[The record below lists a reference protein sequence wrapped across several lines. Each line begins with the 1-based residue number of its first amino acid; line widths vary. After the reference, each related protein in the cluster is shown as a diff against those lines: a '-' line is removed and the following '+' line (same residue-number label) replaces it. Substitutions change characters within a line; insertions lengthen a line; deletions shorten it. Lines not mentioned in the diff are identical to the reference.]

1 MEELSR
7 NGAEAP
13 GTSNTPAP
21 DLEAPV
27 AASPQSTPVQ
37 PSPNDD
43 DVSTSSGAN
52 SKGTRADSVSE
63 REEAPPSEP
72 AQPASTASTKPP
84 ENGAAVP
91 EDPEKKA
98 KKDAKAKEK
107 AAKKAK
113 AAAKAEAAKAA
124 ASKEGDSKKAK
135 AKKEAE
141 EKKAAE
147 AQAVQRMIDAARETP
162 KGQKKDYSA
171 EMPKGYDP
179 KFVEAATYAWWE
191 ECGYFKPD
199 DKSDAEPFVMVI
211 PPPNVTGSLHLG
223 HALMVS
229 IEDTLTRWHRMSGRN
244 ALWVPGTDHAGI
256 ATQTV
261 VEKQLKRERGIDRHE
276 LGREAF
282 VGEVFK
288 WVDTYGGKIL
298 SQLRRMGASPDW
310 ARLAFTMDEK
320 LSKAVLEA
328 FLRLHSEGL
337 IYRDNRLVNWD
348 TTLKTAVSDI
358 EVDYKDIAEFTE
370 VKVPGYSEKVMF
382 GVLTSFAYPLEDGSG
397 EIVVATTRPE
407 TMLGDTAVAVHPD
420 DPRYAHLHGKHVVHP
435 LDGRKIPIITD
446 AELVDMSF
454 GTGAVK
460 ITPAHDP
467 NDFATGKRH
476 GLAFINIL
484 TNDGAIN
491 DRGGQFAGQPRF
503 KARKTVVEW
512 LKEKGLFRG
521 EAGNAMRLGLCSR
534 SSDVI
539 EPVLKPQWW
548 VSCKGMADDA
558 CAAVRDGRIT
568 ILPPEFKATWFRWLE
583 NIRDWCISRQLWFG
597 HRIPAY
603 YVTLQDD
610 EADAAPGTMD
620 ERMDRWV
627 VASDAE
633 SARAMAEE
641 RFPGNVKDLVQD
653 DDVLDTWFSSG
664 LFPFSVFGWPEQT
677 PDLAKYYPTTLL
689 ETGHDILFFW
699 VARMVMM
706 GMKLTGEV
714 PFRQIYLHSMVRDA
728 HGRKMSK
735 SLGNV
740 IDPLHVI
747 EGISLQGLH
756 GTLEGGNL
764 EKNEVEKAKQGQKAD
779 FPEGIEECGTDALRF
794 SLLSYTSQAQS
805 VNLDIKRVVANR
817 YWCNKLWN
825 AIKFAIERLGDDFRP
840 STQLPAPGNLP
851 LPCRWILSRL
861 NAATEKVVTGFE
873 SYSFADGT
881 QALYSW
887 WQYELCDVFIE
898 LVKPVIPR
906 PATEAESAG
915 AETAAPAAS
924 TSSPADQL
932 AYKDTLWLCLDIGLK
947 LLHPFMPFVTEEL
960 WQRLPGR
967 QEQTDGV
974 ASIMIASYPAAQP
987 SWADPTAEAELALIL
1002 DVVKAA
1008 RSLRSDYDLKTKQR
1022 QALHI
1027 ACKVPSSADVLR
1039 RGSELIG
1046 TLAMSDAVK
1055 VLGEGEEAPKGC
1067 GVFVVNDATT
1077 VCLDLDGIVDPQKEA
1092 EKLQAKQAKLAEMIT
1107 ALKTKR
1113 SMRDYEE
1120 KTPEEFRRAD
1130 AEKLKSL
1137 EEEEATLQQHLKSML
1152 EWAQQH

>member
-1 MEELSR
+1 
-7 NGAEAP
+7 
-13 GTSNTPAP
+13 
-21 DLEAPV
+21 
-27 AASPQSTPVQ
+27 
-37 PSPNDD
+37 
-43 DVSTSSGAN
+43 
-52 SKGTRADSVSE
+52 
-63 REEAPPSEP
+63 
-72 AQPASTASTKPP
+72 
-84 ENGAAVP
+84 
-91 EDPEKKA
+91 
-98 KKDAKAKEK
+98 
-107 AAKKAK
+107 
-113 AAAKAEAAKAA
+113 
-124 ASKEGDSKKAK
+124 
-135 AKKEAE
+135 
-141 EKKAAE
+141 
-147 AQAVQRMIDAARETP
+147 MIDAARATP
-162 KGQKKDYSA
+162 KGQKKDYAA

-191 ECGYFKPD
+191 DCGYFKPN
-199 DKSDAEPFVMVI
+199 DKSDAEPFVIVI

-223 HALMVS
+223 HALMVAV
-229 IEDTLTRWHRMSGRN
+229 EDTLTRWHRMSGRN

-261 VEKQLKRERGIDRHE
+261 VEKQLQREQGITRHD

-282 VGEVFK
+282 VGEVYK

-298 SQLRRMGASPDW
+298 AQLRRMGASPDW
-310 ARLAFTMDEK
+310 SRLAFTMDDK
-320 LSKAVLEA
+320 LSAAVLEA
-328 FLRLHSEGL
+328 FLRLHKEGL
-337 IYRDNRLVNWD
+337 IYRDNRLVNWC
-348 TTLKTAVSDI
+348 TRLKTAVSDI
-358 EVDYKDIAEFTE
+358 EVDYIDIAENTE
-370 VKVPGYSEKVMF
+370 LAVPGYDEKVMF
-382 GVLTSFAYPLEDGSG
+382 GVLTSFAYPLEDGAG

-446 AELVDMSF
+446 AELVDISF

-476 GLAFINIL
+476 ALDFINIL

-491 DRGGQFAGQPRF
+491 ERGGQFAGQPRF
-503 KARKTVVEW
+503 QARKTVVDW
-512 LKEKGLFRG
+512 LKEKGLYRG

-534 SSDVI
+534 SKDVI

-558 CAAVRDGRIT
+558 CAAVRDGRIS
-568 ILPPEFKATWFRWLE
+568 ILPDEFKATWFRWLE

-603 YVTLQDD
+603 YVTL
-610 EADAAPGTMD
+610 EGEGDAAPPGTMD

-627 VASDAE
+627 VARDAE
-633 SARAMAEE
+633 SARKVAEE
-641 RFPGNVKDLVQD
+641 RFPGKVQNLVQD

-714 PFRQIYLHSMVRDA
+714 PFKQIYLHSMVRDA

-747 EGISLQGLH
+747 EGISLEGLYS
-756 GTLEGGNL
+756 TLGGGNL
-764 EKNEVEKAKQGQKAD
+764 EKNEMERAKQGQKAD

-794 SLLSYTSQAQS
+794 TLLSYTSQALS

-825 AIKFAIERLGDDFRP
+825 AVKFALERLGDDFRP
-840 STQLPAPGNLP
+840 SPQLPAAAQLP

-861 NAATEKVVTGFE
+861 NAATQKVVTGFE
-873 SYSFADGT
+873 TYSFADGT
-881 QALYSW
+881 QALYGW
-887 WQYELCDVFIE
+887 WQYDLCDVFVE

-906 PATEAESAG
+906 PGAEAEAAG
-915 AETAAPAAS
+915 AETAAPAAF
-924 TSSPADQL
+924 TSSPEGQQ
-932 AYKDTLWLCLDIGLK
+932 AYKDTLWLCLDTGLR

-967 QEQTDGV
+967 RDQSGGF
-974 ASIMIASYPAAQP
+974 ASIMIAPFPAAQP
-987 SWADPTAEAELALIL
+987 SWADPTGEDEVALIL
-1002 DVVKAA
+1002 DVVRAA

-1027 ACKVPSSADVLR
+1027 ACKVASSADVLR
-1039 RGSELIG
+1039 RCSELIG
-1046 TLAMSDAVK
+1046 TLALSDTVK
-1055 VLGEGEEAPKGC
+1055 VLQEGEEAPKGC
-1067 GVFVVNDATT
+1067 GVYVVNDAMT
-1077 VCLDLDGIVDPQKEA
+1077 VCLDLEGIVDPQKEA
-1092 EKLQAKQAKLAEMIT
+1092 EKLQAKQAKLAEQIEV
-1107 ALKTKR
+1107 LNTKR
-1113 SMRDYEE
+1113 SMSDYEE
-1120 KTPEEFRRAD
+1120 KTPEDIRRAD

-1137 EEEEATLQQHLKSML
+1137 ADEEAMLQQHLKSML
-1152 EWAQQH
+1152 ERAQQR